1 MADLMFVVKTF
12 LFTLALVVLMQIKVG
27 DRTIEER
34 SHQWIQHSAIHK
46 TLGKV
51 ATGAVT
57 AMKDGADYMR
67 NWVAGNNES
76 SSAASQANRK

>member
-1 MADLMFVVKTF
+1 MADFLFIVKTF

-27 DRTIEER
+27 DQTIEER
-34 SHQWIQHSAIHK
+34 SHQWIQQSAIHR

-57 AMKDGADYMR
+57 AMKDGAHYVK
-67 NWVAGNNES
+67 NWVAGSGTS
-76 SSAASQANRK
+76 SSASQANR